1 MKSIYVKTILTAY
14 KSLDSVVKQIDELVL
29 KRALASFGD
38 CSPCEEQCRK
48 VVNLMWQKDDILK
61 LSDKISQ
68 IIAKLNENDYKLLDY
83 KYFRTHSKEY
93 YKSCGTD
100 FTSRQYFRRQ
110 IAIAKKFGDKLEKS
124 GITDKVF
131 EEVYLKTDFFAS
143 LKRRISES
151 EKRREKRN
159 KTAVSTLKKIAA

>member
-14 KSLDSVVKQIDELVL
+14 KSLNSVVKQIDELVL

-38 CSPCEEQCRK
+38 YSPCEEQCEK
-48 VVNLMWQKDDILK
+48 MVKLMLQKEDILR
-61 LSDKISQ
+61 LSDKVSQ
-68 IIAKLNENDYKLLDY
+68 VVAKLNENDFRLLDY

-93 YKSCGTD
+93 YKACGTD

-143 LKRRISES
+143 LKRRISEG
-151 EKRREKRN
+151 EKRREK
-159 KTAVSTLKKIAA
+159 KTARGTSTLKKIAA